1 MSKQQK
7 IILEESLATLQ
18 TLEDQILEMI
28 TEDPDITKQK
38 DESGKFREDI
48 HEVMIKINSLL
59 ISTAK
64 SEPKGADTTSGA
76 IKKGLQPSCQ
86 N

>member
-1 MSKQQK
+1 
-7 IILEESLATLQ
+7 
-18 TLEDQILEMI
+18 MI

-38 DESGKFREDI
+38 DESGIFREDI

-64 SEPKGADTTSGA
+64 SEPKVADTTRGA